1 MVEVLGQL
9 LGYHNNNNN
18 NNRPNNNNNN
28 NNQKKNSNNNK
39 NISIIQKMIP
49 LLITLLCLYAVVLG
63 IFLLSTNK

>member
-18 NNRPNNNNNN
+18 NNRPNNNN

>member
-18 NNRPNNNNNN
+18 NNRPNNNNN

>member
-1 MVEVLGQL
+1 MVEVVGQL

-18 NNRPNNNNNN
+18 NNRPNNNNN